1 MLLQLLLGYVC
12 YLYHFVLLIKAKSE
26 EKALPVSESP
36 ALVIKPEETEEKPVE
51 KEIPA
56 PVEKLVIVPA
66 KENQIVVA
74 PVEQIVPTVP
84 VAKTSVKKENIQYKI
99 RWGDTLWDISDAY
112 YRTPWKYSKIANY
125 NRIRNPD
132 YIISGTTIIIPAE

>member
-1 MLLQLLLGYVC
+1 MPIENIQLVQNNN
-12 YLYHFVLLIKAKSE
+12 FASTPTK
-26 EKALPVSESP
+26 
-36 ALVIKPEETEEKPVE
+36 
-51 KEIPA
+51 
-56 PVEKLVIVPA
+56 
-66 KENQIVVA
+66 NQ
-74 PVEQIVPTVP
+74 
-84 VAKTSVKKENIQYKI
+84 TSVKKENIQYKI